1 MRWRRERRLPEDT
14 PTLVRGSAPPFCTPL
29 ALAFRDADSVA
40 SLASVILSLDGAVP
54 ISTPTEVAED
64 EARWG
69 AAAAARPVYQPSGR
83 ANATANH
90 LRNVGFGWV
99 YPDAS
104 DAAEA
109 WANYWTAGQCT
120 LLDELLSALRDQNLA
135 ALKLLLGSGWRC
147 TPLQAERTLHAVL
160 EYTFSGRSWSDAGL
174 ELLLTDTGRC
184 GALFRQALSS
194 DGFVAAEPAQISR
207 RPLAWGLEYH
217 EFGLVKLLLEGGA
230 VFLPCDDAAL
240 SAIAARADVC
250 TCTPTA
256 FCSASAGKLMC
267 LGETRRR
274 GELLVGFL
282 ACQQAQQLVMARQR
296 LSFAS
301 AFHPRLSSSALSD
314 AGLDHDVLGG
324 VGALL
329 ANLRPGWLGREAN
342 RALTAGRGY

>member
-64 EARWG
+64 EARWEV
-69 AAAAARPVYQPSGR
+69 AAAARPVYQPSCR
-83 ANATANH
+83 ANATANR

-109 WANYWTAGQCT
+109 SAKYWTAGQCT
-120 LLDELLSALRDQNLA
+120 LLDELLSAQRNQNLA
-135 ALKLLLGSGWRC
+135 ALKLLLGRGWRC

-160 EYTFSGRSWSDAGL
+160 EYTFSGQRWSDAGL

-184 GALFRQALSS
+184 GELFRQALSS

-207 RPLAWGLEYH
+207 RPLAWGLEYR

-230 VFLPCDDAAL
+230 VLLPCDDAAL
-240 SAIAARADVC
+240 SAIESC
-250 TCTPTA
+250 WQ
-256 FCSASAGKLMC
+256 
-267 LGETRRR
+267 ETRRR
-274 GELLVGFL
+274 GELLAGFL
-282 ACQQAQQLVMARQR
+282 ACRQAQQLVMARQR

-329 ANLRPGWLGREAN
+329 VNLRPGWLGREAN
-342 RALTAGRGY
+342 RVLTAERGC

>member
-1 MRWRRERRLPEDT
+1 
-14 PTLVRGSAPPFCTPL
+14 
-29 ALAFRDADSVA
+29 LAFRDADSVA

-64 EARWG
+64 EARWE

-83 ANATANH
+83 ANATANR
-90 LRNVGFGWV
+90 LRNVGFG
-99 YPDAS
+99 
-104 DAAEA
+104 

-160 EYTFSGRSWSDAGL
+160 EYTFSSRSWSDAGL

-194 DGFVAAEPAQISR
+194 DGFVAAESAQISR

-250 TCTPTA
+250 TCTPTT